1 MLFGSDKNRRRRE
14 LTELLDDNLVGL
26 LLPGVDFDGK
36 MSFTSGMI
44 RLDSHCK
51 GEITC
56 EGTIMVGNQG
66 EVEADIHTRIISIA
80 GKVKGTV
87 HASERMEIKEHGLFL
102 GDMYTPCLVVD
113 PGGFFDGQCHMP
125 APEPEP
131 EKQPPQNISDKKQ
144 P

>member
-1 MLFGSDKNRRRRE
+1 MLFGSDKKRLRRE

-26 LLPGVDFDGK
+26 FLPDAEFNGK

-44 RLDSHCK
+44 RIDSHCK

-56 EGTIMVGNQG
+56 EGTIMVGTQG
-66 EVEADIHTRIISIA
+66 EVEAEIHTRVISIA

-87 HASERMEIKEHGLFL
+87 HATERIEIREHGLFL

-125 APEPEP
+125 VPEP
-131 EKQPPQNISDKKQ
+131 EKQSPQNLSDKKK